1 MMEILKFLD
10 SVTGGMIIFVLV
22 VLVAILTGLRR

>member
-10 SVTGGMIIFVLV
+10 SFFVGMVAFVLV
-22 VLVAILTGLRR
+22 VLVAVLSGLRR